1 MVKNKTIKV
10 ILISSFLL
18 LVGVFI
24 YVNKKYQQALK
35 RSKSILDEIAP
46 RIDHIFN
53 ETVPV
58 NNNVTYTF
66 ENIDT
71 SFTDNQNQNT
81 QTNTKKYSY
90 IDPVSGKTIV
100 VDISETE
107 DPSAYTISYFDE
119 SLNKIVTVRVAVKRV

>member
-1 MVKNKTIKV
+1 MVKNKAIKV

-46 RIDHIFN
+46 IIDHIFN
-53 ETVPV
+53 ETIAV

-66 ENIDT
+66 EEIDT
-71 SFTDNQNQNT
+71 SFIGITNNNT
-81 QTNTKKYSY
+81 QTNAKKYSY